1 MYDLKVNYAFVPHK
15 RDANKP
21 TVGNFGLEC
30 LAWTGKELQSF
41 PGQSRLTLD
50 NSRQRGKTGVNK
62 TETID
67 QLNKKIRLIRSAIH
81 DTLVQWYL
89 QQQITLSFF

>member
-1 MYDLKVNYAFVPHK
+1 MPHMK

-30 LAWTGKELQSF
+30 LAWTGRELQCF
-41 PGQSRLTLD
+41 PGRFRLTLD

-62 TETID
+62 TDE
-67 QLNKKIRLIRSAIH
+67 
-81 DTLVQWYL
+81 
-89 QQQITLSFF
+89 